1 MVLKAIK
8 GARVYDIDDSAINDF
23 VGRGFEVYEDGEL
36 KYGES
41 VDKISKEEY
50 EKVLDDLKK
59 ANAEIKKLKES
70 KELHSTES
78 VALDSTI

>member
-8 GARVYDIDDSAINDF
+8 GARVYDIDESAINDF

-41 VDKISKEEY
+41 IDKVSKEEY

-59 ANAEIKKLKES
+59 ANAEIKKLKEA
-70 KELHSTES
+70 KE
-78 VALDSTI
+78 

>member
-8 GARVYDIDDSAINDF
+8 GARVYDIDESAINDF
-23 VGRGFEVYEDGEL
+23 VGRGFEIYEDGEL

-41 VDKISKEEY
+41 VDKVSKEEY

-59 ANAEIKKLKES
+59 ANAEIKKLKEA
-70 KELHSTES
+70 KE
-78 VALDSTI
+78 

>member
-8 GARVYDIDDSAINDF
+8 GARVYDIDESAIKDF

-36 KYGES
+36 KYGGS
-41 VDKISKEEY
+41 IDKVSKEEY

-59 ANAEIKKLKES
+59 ANAEIKKLKEA
-70 KELHSTES
+70 KE
-78 VALDSTI
+78 

>member
-8 GARVYDIDDSAINDF
+8 GARVYDIDESAINDF
-23 VGRGFEVYEDGEL
+23 VGRGFEIYEDGEL

-41 VDKISKEEY
+41 VDKVSKEEY

-70 KELHSTES
+70 KE
-78 VALDSTI
+78 

>member
-1 MVLKAIK
+1 MALKAIK
-8 GARVYDIDDSAINDF
+8 GARVYDIDESAINGF

-41 VDKISKEEY
+41 VDKVSKEEY

-70 KELHSTES
+70 KE
-78 VALDSTI
+78 

>member
-8 GARVYDIDDSAINDF
+8 CARVYDIDESAINDF

-36 KYGES
+36 KYGKS
-41 VDKISKEEY
+41 VDKVSKEEY

-59 ANAEIKKLKES
+59 ANAEIKKLKEA
-70 KELHSTES
+70 KE
-78 VALDSTI
+78 

>member
-8 GARVYDIDDSAINDF
+8 GARVYDIDESAINDF

-36 KYGES
+36 KYGGS
-41 VDKISKEEY
+41 IDKVSKEEY

-59 ANAEIKKLKES
+59 ANAEIKKLKGA
-70 KELHSTES
+70 KE
-78 VALDSTI
+78 

>member
-23 VGRGFEVYEDGEL
+23 VGRGFEIYEDGEL

-41 VDKISKEEY
+41 VDKVSKEEY

-70 KELHSTES
+70 KE
-78 VALDSTI
+78 

>member
-8 GARVYDIDDSAINDF
+8 GARVYDIDESAINDF

-41 VDKISKEEY
+41 VDKVSKEEY

-59 ANAEIKKLKES
+59 ANAEIKKLKET
-70 KELHSTES
+70 KE
-78 VALDSTI
+78 

>member
-8 GARVYDIDDSAINDF
+8 GARVYDIDESSINDF

-41 VDKISKEEY
+41 IDKVSKEEY

-59 ANAEIKKLKES
+59 ANAEIKKLKEA
-70 KELHSTES
+70 KE
-78 VALDSTI
+78 

>member
-59 ANAEIKKLKES
+59 ANAEIKKLKEA
-70 KELHSTES
+70 KE
-78 VALDSTI
+78 

>member
-23 VGRGFEVYEDGEL
+23 VGRGFEVYENGEL

-70 KELHSTES
+70 KE
-78 VALDSTI
+78 

>member
-8 GARVYDIDDSAINDF
+8 GARVYDIDESAINDF

-36 KYGES
+36 KYGGS
-41 VDKISKEEY
+41 IDKVSKEEY

-59 ANAEIKKLKES
+59 ANAEIKKLKEA
-70 KELHSTES
+70 KE
-78 VALDSTI
+78 

>member
-8 GARVYDIDDSAINDF
+8 GARVYDIDESSINDF

-41 VDKISKEEY
+41 VDKVSKEKY

-59 ANAEIKKLKES
+59 ANAEIKKLKEA
-70 KELHSTES
+70 KE
-78 VALDSTI
+78 

>member
-8 GARVYDIDDSAINDF
+8 GSRVYDIDESAINDF

-41 VDKISKEEY
+41 VDNVSKEEY

-59 ANAEIKKLKES
+59 ANAEIKKLKEA
-70 KELHSTES
+70 KE
-78 VALDSTI
+78 

>member
-1 MVLKAIK
+1 MALKAIK
-8 GARVYDIDDSAINDF
+8 GARVYDIDESAINDF
-23 VGRGFEVYEDGEL
+23 VGRGFEIYEDGEL

-41 VDKISKEEY
+41 VDKVSKEEY

-70 KELHSTES
+70 KE
-78 VALDSTI
+78 

>member
-8 GARVYDIDDSAINDF
+8 GARVYDIDESAINDF

-70 KELHSTES
+70 KE
-78 VALDSTI
+78 

>member
-8 GARVYDIDDSAINDF
+8 GARVYDIDESAINDF

-41 VDKISKEEY
+41 VDKVSKEEY
-50 EKVLDDLKK
+50 EQVLDDLKK
-59 ANAEIKKLKES
+59 ANAEIKKLKEA
-70 KELHSTES
+70 KE
-78 VALDSTI
+78 

>member
-8 GARVYDIDDSAINDF
+8 GARVYDIDESAINDF
-23 VGRGFEVYEDGEL
+23 VGRGFEIYEDGEL

-41 VDKISKEEY
+41 VDKVSKEEY

-59 ANAEIKKLKES
+59 ATAEIKKLKES
-70 KELHSTES
+70 KE
-78 VALDSTI
+78 

>member
-8 GARVYDIDDSAINDF
+8 GARVYDIDESSINDF

-41 VDKISKEEY
+41 VDKVSKEEY

-59 ANAEIKKLKES
+59 ANAEIKKLKEA
-70 KELHSTES
+70 KE
-78 VALDSTI
+78 

>member
-8 GARVYDIDDSAINDF
+8 GARVYDIDESAINDF
-23 VGRGFEVYEDGEL
+23 VDRGFEIYEDGEL

-41 VDKISKEEY
+41 VDKVSKEEY

-70 KELHSTES
+70 KE
-78 VALDSTI
+78 

>member
-8 GARVYDIDDSAINDF
+8 GARVYDIDESAINDF
-23 VGRGFEVYEDGEL
+23 VGRGFKVYEDGEL

-41 VDKISKEEY
+41 VDKVSKEEY

-59 ANAEIKKLKES
+59 ANAEIKKLKEA
-70 KELHSTES
+70 KE
-78 VALDSTI
+78 

>member
-8 GARVYDIDDSAINDF
+8 GARVYDIDESAINDF

-36 KYGES
+36 KYGKS
-41 VDKISKEEY
+41 VDKVSKEEY

-59 ANAEIKKLKES
+59 ANTEIKKLKEA
-70 KELHSTES
+70 KE
-78 VALDSTI
+78 